1 MKKETAPAL
10 GPTGAHPPTEAP
22 LAVHLTHVTEQGVR
36 MVDVAEKA
44 ATHREAVARG
54 RVRLAAHAVALLR
67 EAAGRG
73 PKGDVFTTAQVAGIL
88 AAKRTGEIIPL
99 AHPLGLQRVDVRL
112 DLTDTGVEI
121 EAVCATT
128 GPTGVEMEALTAVS
142 VAALT
147 VYDMMK
153 AVDRSM
159 VVEDVRLV
167 RKTGGRSGTWQRPN
181 EPEGETSGAGPYAS
195 RS

>member
-1 MKKETAPAL
+1 MRKAHGASPA
-10 GPTGAHPPTEAP
+10 GEVADATTDAGSSAR
-22 LAVHLTHVTEQGVR
+22 LTHVTEQGVR
-36 MVDVAEKA
+36 MVDVGEKP
-44 ATHREAVARG
+44 ATQREAVARG
-54 RVRLAAHAVALLR
+54 RVRLAPHAVALLR
-67 EAAGRG
+67 AGAGQG

-99 AHPLGLQRVDVRL
+99 AHPLGLSRVDVHL
-112 DLTDTGVEI
+112 DLTDTAVEI
-121 EAVCATT
+121 EALCATT

-159 VVEDVRLV
+159 VVEGVRLV

-181 EPEGETSGAGPYAS
+181 EPEGETSGGGSYAS
-195 RS
+195 QF